1 MNDFEEGEQSP
12 SFVVAFVVFFV
23 VDKSTSVCYDNK
35 KELMFAN
42 LKEG

>member
-1 MNDFEEGEQSP
+1 MNDFEEGEKSP
-12 SFVVAFVVFFV
+12 SFVVFFV